1 MKDTVRMG
9 RMGGV
14 PVGLNWSLVV
24 VAGLLAF
31 VLARDRLP
39 YDAPGY
45 GTGSYAVAGLLTA
58 AGLLATVL
66 AHELGHAV
74 VARKADLRVDGI
86 TLSWIGGI
94 TRIEGE
100 ASGPLVEA
108 GIAGIGP
115 LVSLL
120 IGGGLWA
127 LRIGLSAA
135 GVGHLV
141 AAAIGWLA
149 VINVVLAVFNLL
161 PAAPLD
167 GGRLL
172 HAVAWRITGDRWRAG
187 RLASTTGVALGVL
200 VLLVG
205 AYEAAT
211 GHTAGDTF
219 NALVTGVLGWWLI
232 VAARAERQVAAVHR
246 VLDGCRCA
254 DVMRT
259 VQAGPGWVTI
269 DTFLAGCPV
278 EHRSSGPMWLLEG
291 WGEAGYVGVVTAE
304 TLAAIPATQRHLL
317 RPIDVAIPVTE
328 AAGAGPA
335 DDVLE
340 TLASSTGARVI
351 LVIDGGRTVGAIVP
365 ADVDVLVHIGRR
377 PTAMT
382 VSPSGIGARP

>member
-1 MKDTVRMG
+1 MRDTVRLG
-9 RMGGV
+9 RIGGV

-24 VAGLLAF
+24 VAGLLAY
-31 VLARDRLP
+31 VLARNRLP

-45 GTGSYAVAGLLTA
+45 GSEAYAIAGVLTA
-58 AGLLATVL
+58 VGLLATVL

-74 VARKADLRVDGI
+74 VARKVDLRVDGI

-115 LVSLL
+115 LISLVL
-120 IGGGLWA
+120 GAALWA

-135 GVGHLV
+135 GVGHLIS
-141 AAAIGWLA
+141 AAIGWLA

-172 HAVAWRITGDRWRAG
+172 HAAAWRVTGDRWRAG
-187 RLASTTGVALGVL
+187 QLASATGVGLGVL
-200 VLLVG
+200 VVLVG
-205 AYEAAT
+205 AWQASL
-211 GHTAGDTF
+211 GRTAGGTF
-219 NALVTGVLGWWLI
+219 NAVVTGVLGWWLI
-232 VAARAERQVAAVHR
+232 VAARSERQVAAVHR
-246 VLDGCRCA
+246 VLDGCTCA
-254 DVMRT
+254 DIMRT

-269 DTFLAGCPV
+269 DAFLAGGPV
-278 EHRSSGPMWLLEG
+278 DHPPLGPVWLLEG
-291 WGEAGYVGVVTAE
+291 WGDAGYVGVVTTE
-304 TLAAIPATQRHLL
+304 TLVSLPPAQRSLL
-317 RPIDVAIPVTE
+317 RPIDVAIPVAE
-328 AAGAGPA
+328 AAGAKPA

-365 ADVDVLVHIGRR
+365 ADVDTLVHMGRR
-377 PTAMT
+377 PPSVLTA
-382 VSPSGIGARP
+382 PSGAGAGS

>member
-1 MKDTVRMG
+1 MRDTVRMG
-9 RMGGV
+9 RIGGV

-31 VLARDRLP
+31 VLARNRLP

-45 GTGSYAVAGLLTA
+45 GSGAYAVAGVLTA
-58 AGLLATVL
+58 VGLLATVL
-66 AHELGHAV
+66 AHELGHAF
-74 VARKADLRVDGI
+74 VARRVNLRVDGI

-115 LVSLL
+115 LVSLMV
-120 IGGGLWA
+120 GGTLWA
-127 LRIGLSAA
+127 LRLGLSGA
-135 GVGHLV
+135 GVGRLV
-141 AAAIGWLA
+141 TAAIGWLA
-149 VINVVLAVFNLL
+149 LINVVLAVFNLI

-172 HAVAWRITGDRWRAG
+172 HAVAWRVTGDRWRAG

-200 VLLVG
+200 VLVVG
-205 AYEAAT
+205 AYEAWR
-211 GHTAGDTF
+211 GKTAGDTF

-232 VAARAERQVAAVHR
+232 VAARGERQVAAVHR

-269 DTFLAGCPV
+269 DTFLTGGPV
-278 EHRSSGPMWLLEG
+278 DPEGPGVVWLLEG
-291 WGEAGYVGVVTAE
+291 WGDAGYVGVVTTEMLISVPSA
-304 TLAAIPATQRHLL
+304 QRHLQ
-317 RPIDVAIPVTE
+317 RPIDIAIPVKE
-328 AAGAGPA
+328 AAGTGPA

-340 TLASSTGARVI
+340 TLATSTGARVI
-351 LVIDGGRTVGAIVP
+351 LVIDGGRTVGAIIP
-365 ADVDVLVHIGRR
+365 ADVDLLVHIGHR
-377 PTAMT
+377 PEAVMA
-382 VSPSGIGARP
+382 SPSGAGAGS

>member
-1 MKDTVRMG
+1 MG
-9 RMGGV
+9 RIGGV

-31 VLARDRLP
+31 VLARNRLP

-45 GTGSYAVAGLLTA
+45 SSEAYAIAGVLTA
-58 AGLLATVL
+58 VGLLATVL

-74 VARKADLRVDGI
+74 VARRVHLRVDGI

-115 LVSLL
+115 LVSLVL
-120 IGGGLWA
+120 GGALWA
-127 LRIGLSAA
+127 LRVGLSAA
-135 GVGHLV
+135 GVGRMV
-141 AAAIGWLA
+141 GAAIGWLA

-172 HAVAWRITGDRWRAG
+172 HAAAWRITGDRWQAG
-187 RLASTTGVALGVL
+187 RLASATGVTLGVL
-200 VLLVG
+200 VLVAG
-205 AYEAAT
+205 AFEASQ
-211 GHTAGDTF
+211 GRTAGDTF

-232 VAARAERQVAAVHR
+232 AAARSERQLAAVHR
-246 VLDGCRCA
+246 VLDGCQCA

-259 VQAGPGWVTI
+259 VQAGPGWVTV
-269 DTFLAGCPV
+269 DTFLTGCPV
-278 EHRSSGPMWLLEG
+278 DPGPPGPVWLLEA
-291 WGEAGYVGVVTAE
+291 WGDAGYVGVVTTEMLVAVPV
-304 TLAAIPATQRHLL
+304 ARQHLL
-317 RPIDVAIPVTE
+317 RPVDIAIPVAE

-335 DDVLE
+335 DDILE

-365 ADVDVLVHIGRR
+365 ADVDVLVRIGRR
-377 PTAMT
+377 PDAVMAP
-382 VSPSGIGARP
+382 PSGAGARS